1 MSRSTNAVVSMI
13 FASVLIVVGELS
25 AQEVNSDV
33 KIPPPRE
40 VVISA
45 PGVTGLLG
53 GQNGTDAVLG
63 QAFQAGVAQSNAGMM
78 TEVQARGQ
86 MGDFMVSLL
95 VKAGVITFGSVG
107 APRGLSDTDAPAGA
121 RPAWLGSAPLTPS
134 VAPGRSAR
142 RVRATTRP
150 R

>member
-1 MSRSTNAVVSMI
+1 MSRNTNAVVSMI
-13 FASVLIVVGELS
+13 FASVLTVAGELS

-40 VVISA
+40 VVISS

-53 GQNGTDAVLG
+53 GQNGTDVVLG
-63 QAFQAGVAQSNAGMM
+63 QALQAAVAQSNAGTM
-78 TEVQARGQ
+78 TEIRARGQ

-95 VKAGVITFGSVG
+95 MKAGVITFGSVG
-107 APRGLSDTDAPAGA
+107 APRAASDPGAPAGA
-121 RPAWLGSAPLTPS
+121 RPAWRGSAPLTPS
-134 VAPGRSAR
+134 VAPARSAR
-142 RVRATTRP
+142 RVRATARP

>member
-1 MSRSTNAVVSMI
+1 MSRKTNAVILMI
-13 FASVLIVVGELS
+13 FASALIVVGELS

-53 GQNGTDAVLG
+53 GQNGTGLVSG
-63 QAFQAGVAQSNAGMM
+63 QAFQAAVAQSNAGTI
-78 TEVQARGQ
+78 TEIQARGQ
-86 MGDFMVSLL
+86 MGDFMISLL
-95 VKAGVITFGSVG
+95 MKAGVITFSSVG
-107 APRGLSDTDAPAGA
+107 APRANSDTDAPAGA

-134 VAPGRSAR
+134 VAPARSAR
-142 RVRATTRP
+142 RVRATARP

>member
-1 MSRSTNAVVSMI
+1 MSRSTNAVVWVI
-13 FASVLIVVGELS
+13 FASVLIVAGELS

-53 GQNGTDAVLG
+53 GQNGTGIVLS
-63 QAFQAGVAQSNAGMM
+63 QAFQATVVQSNSGTM

-95 VKAGVITFGSVG
+95 MKAGVITFGSVG
-107 APRGLSDTDAPAGA
+107 APRAVSDPGAPTGA

-142 RVRATTRP
+142 RVRATARP

>member
-1 MSRSTNAVVSMI
+1 MSRNTNAVVSMI
-13 FASVLIVVGELS
+13 FASVLTVAGELS

-40 VVISA
+40 VVISS

-53 GQNGTDAVLG
+53 AQNVTGIVPGLAL
-63 QAFQAGVAQSNAGMM
+63 QAAVAQSNAGTM
-78 TEVQARGQ
+78 TEIQARGQ

-95 VKAGVITFGSVG
+95 MKAGVITFGSVG
-107 APRGLSDTDAPAGA
+107 APRAPSAPAGA

-134 VAPGRSAR
+134 VAPARSAR
-142 RVRATTRP
+142 RVRATARP